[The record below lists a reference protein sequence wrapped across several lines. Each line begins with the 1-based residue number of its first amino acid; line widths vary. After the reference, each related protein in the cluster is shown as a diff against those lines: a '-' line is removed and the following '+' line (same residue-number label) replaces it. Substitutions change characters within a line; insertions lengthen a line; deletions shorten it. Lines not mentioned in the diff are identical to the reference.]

1 MKSPLIILLLLLF
14 FHSCKWNINSESDS
28 FRIKTEQQKIVEEV
42 DGDYHGILP
51 YPGGVGIRTTLI
63 LRKDSTFIFRTENL
77 EDRNI
82 KMVDE
87 GIYSREGDIII
98 ITLKGGEKKYFEA
111 DNGKIHCLNN
121 KRQRVDVSR
130 WSQYTLV
137 RR

>member
-87 GIYSREGDIII
+87 GVYSREGDIII

>member
-1 MKSPLIILLLLLF
+1 
-14 FHSCKWNINSESDS
+14 
-28 FRIKTEQQKIVEEV
+28 
-42 DGDYHGILP
+42 
-51 YPGGVGIRTTLI
+51 
-63 LRKDSTFIFRTENL
+63 
-77 EDRNI
+77 
-82 KMVDE
+82 MVDE